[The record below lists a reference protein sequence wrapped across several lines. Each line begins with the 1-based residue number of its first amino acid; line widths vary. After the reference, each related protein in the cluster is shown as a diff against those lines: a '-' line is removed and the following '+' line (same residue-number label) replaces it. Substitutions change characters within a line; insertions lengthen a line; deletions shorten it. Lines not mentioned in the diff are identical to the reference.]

1 MEISLRAGCM
11 AVFAVSGSV
20 VLLSLKAHKHLMSD
34 FMNKIEFEF
43 VGIVKG
49 ENEKKVRFLEEAEVL
64 PSIGHDD
71 HYPEKEKKKQASP
84 STNLRRGV
92 VDDEKRFKSMPEN
105 WQALYRGI
113 IQFRSLKRHNV

>member
-43 VGIVKG
+43 GIVKG
-49 ENEKKVRFLEEAEVL
+49 ENEKKVRFSEDEEVL
-64 PSIGHDD
+64 PSNKNGHDD
-71 HYPEKEKKKQASP
+71 HYPEKEKKRQESLSAS
-84 STNLRRGV
+84 LRRGV

-113 IQFRSLKRHNV
+113 IQFRSLK